1 MDYSIEIL
9 VKGVGKLDI
18 QTKDSENFGVPLTFN
33 ISDIKDFESRKASFS
48 KTIKIIGTKNNN
60 LIFDQLYELKGQ
72 SFGFDMTAK
81 HDCVLMVN
89 KNPVMDG
96 YLVLKKIDK
105 LLIGNKFQ
113 VVYHIV
119 MFDETKNFF
128 ETIKG
133 KDLKDLDFSSGFTFD
148 NKTYGIG
155 DHIYNET
162 DIKNTYNNT
171 YSDVYCYAMTDYGY
185 YNDVDTFPYDDTI
198 VTNLLYPSTYLKAVV
213 DKIFSGSTYTY
224 ESEFLSGD
232 SHSGIFKEMIM
243 IHNNSNE
250 YTNLRLC
257 EYVSESIILPVIDNS
272 QNMQLGKTF
281 ALMGGLYNYYYNVG
295 DYYGI
300 VTGTTIETTI
310 KGPEIPIDGDYHI
323 NVRFDVDD
331 DTGGLEGDQGEFGI
345 DSNYYL
351 KRWRGGIIT
360 TIQTWTSTF
369 FRDYVGDP
377 DADSW
382 YWEGLV
388 ATGLTEGLEVGD
400 ILYLYIDGGTIGY
413 EGGQGAAV
421 PVGLGGTSIET
432 ILVRELVEGISD
444 PPFIEIANIL
454 PDMKQDDLLRNLIK
468 MFNLYIYTKDDP
480 KKLYIEPR
488 DDFYNNGI
496 VVNWDKKVDYNKNI
510 TIKTLNNDIAN
521 EIKFEY
527 SLGEDFYSQK
537 YFNEWYETYGTKV
550 LDQNNPYLKD
560 EKSIKLD
567 LQSYTMFN
575 ETGEQELPR
584 LYEKDNSQHTIFDDR
599 IDFEAMVGFTTTKV
613 KDIKVG
619 NLEFGNTRNGLVS
632 GLKYATHAG
641 LYGGYSFD
649 LNFETTGETFSFLG
663 YDNTR
668 GLYKIFWENYMND
681 LIDDDARIVEMYINF
696 DLADIL
702 KLNFKNRIFIDGQ
715 MYYLQ
720 KLEYD
725 PSKKSSSKVT
735 LLKEMDPIIEGSFE
749 TWYLLKNDS
758 GDYVLTDTTDKIIIN

>member
-1 MDYSIEIL
+1 
-9 VKGVGKLDI
+9 
-18 QTKDSENFGVPLTFN
+18 
-33 ISDIKDFESRKASFS
+33 
-48 KTIKIIGTKNNN
+48 
-60 LIFDQLYELKGQ
+60 
-72 SFGFDMTAK
+72 
-81 HDCVLMVN
+81 
-89 KNPVMDG
+89 
-96 YLVLKKIDK
+96 
-105 LLIGNKFQ
+105 
-113 VVYHIV
+113 
-119 MFDETKNFF
+119 
-128 ETIKG
+128 
-133 KDLKDLDFSSGFTFD
+133 
-148 NKTYGIG
+148 
-155 DHIYNET
+155 
-162 DIKNTYNNT
+162 
-171 YSDVYCYAMTDYGY
+171 
-185 YNDVDTFPYDDTI
+185 
-198 VTNLLYPSTYLKAVV
+198 
-213 DKIFSGSTYTY
+213 
-224 ESEFLSGD
+224 
-232 SHSGIFKEMIM
+232 
-243 IHNNSNE
+243 
-250 YTNLRLC
+250 
-257 EYVSESIILPVIDNS
+257 
-272 QNMQLGKTF
+272 
-281 ALMGGLYNYYYNVG
+281 
-295 DYYGI
+295 
-300 VTGTTIETTI
+300 
-310 KGPEIPIDGDYHI
+310 
-323 NVRFDVDD
+323 
-331 DTGGLEGDQGEFGI
+331 
-345 DSNYYL
+345 
-351 KRWRGGIIT
+351 
-360 TIQTWTSTF
+360 
-369 FRDYVGDP
+369 
-377 DADSW
+377 
-382 YWEGLV
+382 
-388 ATGLTEGLEVGD
+388 
-400 ILYLYIDGGTIGY
+400 
-413 EGGQGAAV
+413 
-421 PVGLGGTSIET
+421 
-432 ILVRELVEGISD
+432 
-444 PPFIEIANIL
+444 
-454 PDMKQDDLLRNLIK
+454 MKQDDLLRNLIK

-584 LYEKDNSQHTIFDDR
+584 LYENDNSQHTIFDDR